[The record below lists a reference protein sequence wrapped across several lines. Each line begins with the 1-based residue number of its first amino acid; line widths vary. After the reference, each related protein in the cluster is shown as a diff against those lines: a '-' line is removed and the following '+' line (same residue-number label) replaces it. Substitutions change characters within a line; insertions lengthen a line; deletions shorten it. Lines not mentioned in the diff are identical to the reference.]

1 MNRLLCARGIG
12 PDNVKIEAV
21 IKARR
26 PKPFQGWSFLG
37 LEDLFAWFVSGLA
50 IKSEPLGKLTR
61 YIEIFFWG
69 QKQEKSFRKL
79 NENIFTNAKT
89 VGYIDTEAKTQFVTD
104 AGLGDVLLQIQN
116 REIQIISYS
125 SCSQC
130 GKRLFQTE
138 NEDIS
143 IIWVCARFLM
153 YLYGIDLNLAS

>member
-12 PDNVKIEAV
+12 PGNVKIEAV

-61 YIEIFFWG
+61 YIEIFFLG

-89 VGYIDTEAKTQFVTD
+89 VGYIDTEAKHN
-104 AGLGDVLLQIQN
+104 LLQTQVL
-116 REIQIISYS
+116 ETSYYKFRIGKNKLS
-125 SCSQC
+125 HIPVAVRC